1 MHLPQTYSTIP
12 NIFRWYSVPLSS
24 AAISLLIYD
33 LPYQVRHFWVFG
45 AIVYIASLVLFLALL
60 LTHIVRFVVRPA
72 LIKASI
78 LHPTEGLYV
87 GLFPAT
93 LAIFLINGATYAHKL
108 HGVSPHSLLVFWWIY
123 VVLSFVSAIGI
134 PLAQFRFRETQ
145 QGPQNLVTTIPLVF
159 AGATAAKVLSL
170 LPTKYSW
177 QGAALGIA
185 AFAVA
190 IQAVGTI
197 LALLQQSVLIN
208 RFHLAGLPAARE
220 RPSLFIAVLAPALT
234 SLAATALGEQAL
246 RHFPAN
252 TNIPGNG
259 VTDIVGGLVL
269 YHLGIVLGVG
279 FWGLAVWWFCISA
292 ASNLSV
298 LARGELGLKEGQL
311 QVFMVVLAHVVTFLA
326 GNELLAVF
334 GWPKGLTVVNE
345 IFGVAT
351 IVVWACLVLV
361 GIVGVITGRYMRD

>member
-1 MHLPQTYSTIP
+1 MTWA
-12 NIFRWYSVPLSS
+12 WYSVPLSS

-33 LPYQVRHFWVFG
+33 LPYQVHNLWVFG
-45 AIVYIASLVLFLALL
+45 AIVYIASLILFLVLL

-93 LAIFLINGATYAHKL
+93 LAIFLIDGATYAHKL
-108 HGVSPHSLLVFWWIY
+108 HGVSHHSLLSFWWIY
-123 VVLSFVSAIGI
+123 VVLAFVSAIGI

-145 QGPQNLVTTIPLVF
+145 EGPQSLVTTIPLVF

-170 LPTKYSW
+170 LPTKYNW
-177 QGAALGIA
+177 QGAALGVA

-197 LALLQQSVLIN
+197 LALQQQSALIN
-208 RFHLAGLPAARE
+208 RFYLTGLPAVRE
-220 RPSLFIAVLAPALT
+220 RPTLFIAVLAPALT

-246 RHFPAN
+246 RYFPAS
-252 TNIPGNG
+252 TKIPVDG
-259 VTDIVGGLVL
+259 VADIVGGLAL
-269 YHLGIVLGVG
+269 YYFGIVLGVG

-292 ASNLSV
+292 TTNLTV
-298 LARGELGLKEGQL
+298 LARGQLGLKEGQL
-311 QVFMVVLAHVVTFLA
+311 QVFMVVLAHAVTFLA

-345 IFGVAT
+345 ILGVAT
-351 IVVWACLVLV
+351 IVVWACLVLA
-361 GIVGVITGRYMRD
+361 GIVGVVTGRYMRD